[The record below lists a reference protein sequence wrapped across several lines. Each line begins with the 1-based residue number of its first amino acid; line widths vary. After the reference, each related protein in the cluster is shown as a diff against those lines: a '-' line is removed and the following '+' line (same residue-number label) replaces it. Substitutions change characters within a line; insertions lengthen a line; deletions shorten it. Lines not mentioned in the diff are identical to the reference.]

1 MCRPLPI
8 PINRQDIAKDARTLF
23 HSLRRRD
30 AVAVGRW
37 YSLDPMAGSFQPRLA
52 DAQYL
57 VAREYGFKSW
67 QNLKDQLNVTS
78 PSSVRAKL
86 DSGAGTN

>member
-1 MCRPLPI
+1 MRPPLPI
-8 PINRQDIAKDARTLF
+8 PINRQNIEKDAPTLF

-37 YSLDPMAGSFQPRLA
+37 YSLDTMAGCFQPRLA
-52 DAQYL
+52 DAQY
-57 VAREYGFKSW
+57 VGAREYGFKSW
-67 QNLKDQLNVTS
+67 QNPRDQLSVTS
-78 PSSVRAKL
+78 PGSVRAKL